1 MTRFANLNKPVPANV
16 TELSPT
22 LDKLVTLIAKLPGL
36 GRKSA
41 SRIALHLLQSS
52 TEEALELAQA
62 IQAVKEKIHLCA
74 SCGNLTEDKL
84 CRICTDPKRDTRL
97 VCVVESPTEII
108 RLEKT
113 AVFRGLYHVLGGT
126 LSPLD
131 GVGPESLRI
140 QELKNRLHESQ
151 INEVILALSPTTDG
165 DTTSL
170 YLMRELKEYGV
181 KVSRI
186 ARGVPVGADIE
197 HVDEVTLARAMV
209 DRTSVE

>member
-1 MTRFANLNKPVPANV
+1 V
-16 TELSPT
+16 TELSPA
-22 LDKLVTLIAKLPGL
+22 LDRLVTLIAKFPGL

-41 SRIALHLLQSS
+41 SRIALHVLNSS
-52 TEEALELAQA
+52 AEDALALAQA
-62 IQAVKEKIHLCA
+62 IQDVKQKIHLCA
-74 SCGNLTEDKL
+74 QCGNLTEETL
-84 CRICTDPKRDTRL
+84 CSICLDPKRDQKL

-113 AVFRGLYHVLGGT
+113 ASYRGLYHVLGGT

-140 QELKNRLHESQ
+140 NELLERLKITAIS
-151 INEVILALSPTTDG
+151 EVILALSPNADG

-170 YLMRELKEYGV
+170 YLVRELKDCGA

-186 ARGVPVGADIE
+186 ARGVPVGAEIE
-197 HVDEVTLARAMV
+197 HVDEVTLARALE